1 MRTIVEESTKNLLVL
16 DVFSKLI
23 QERIIFIDEPI
34 DAELAN
40 GVIAQLMHLNS
51 ISSTEEITIY
61 INTPGGS
68 VAQGLAI
75 YDVAK
80 LLPAPIKTIGIGE
93 VASMGAILM
102 LIGNKR
108 CGLKHTRFMLHQIS
122 LGAMGSLSDVQITI
136 KEGEYLQTK
145 LYDILREKT
154 NIENIEETFKQDI
167 WMSSEEC
174 LKNGV
179 LTEII

>member
-1 MRTIVEESTKNLLVL
+1 MRTVTEESSKNLIVL

-34 DAELAN
+34 EAELAN
-40 GVIAQLMHLNS
+40 GIIAQLMHLNS
-51 ISSTEEITIY
+51 VSTTEEITVY

-80 LLPAPIKTIGIGE
+80 LLPAPIRTVGIGE

-102 LIGNKR
+102 LIGDKR

-122 LGAMGSLSDVQITI
+122 LGAIGSLSDIKVTI
-136 KEGEYLQTK
+136 KEGEYLQAK
-145 LYDILREKT
+145 IYDILREKT
-154 NIENIEETFKQDI
+154 NIANIEETLKEDT

-174 LKNGV
+174 LLNGL